1 MVHTEIE
8 LGKNGLLPSQQ
19 IKYRNGMLTIM
30 GLYHPNRTVPRRNRR
45 VLPPNKT
52 DGTNRIRQS

>member
-30 GLYHPNRTVPRRNRR
+30 GLYHPNRTEYRNGILQLG
-45 VLPPNKT
+45 VH
-52 DGTNRIRQS
+52 